1 MVPTT
6 IITGFLGSGKT
17 TLLNRLLRHPACSN
31 SLVVINEF
39 GEIGIDH
46 LAVSVPTENVR
57 LLVNG
62 CMCCQTK
69 GELAETLADVWLK
82 RTAGQLPPFDR
93 VMIETTGLADP
104 VPIIETMV
112 NHPSLSSIYRL
123 DQVIAVI
130 DAVHLYAQLNDH
142 EEATKQ
148 VAVADLLLIS
158 KTDLV
163 DAAELPVLD
172 ATIARVNPAAEVVIA
187 AFGDVDPQRILAVDS
202 VTPHGIRRWLERVP
216 QRHDEHEKSPH
227 TEGVKTFSV
236 LLDAPISGAGLATW
250 LSMLASLKGPQL
262 LRVKGL
268 VNVDGDPFIIDIVQS
283 VVHQPFK
290 LDTWPTA
297 DKRSRIVFIVRD
309 LTRQAIERT
318 FTAFSLGGSLPHTAQ
333 FDPVA
338 YARFRKVADE
348 FIELKDVTP
357 RQ

>member
-17 TLLNRLLRHPACSN
+17 TLLNRLLRDPACGN

-46 LAVSVPTENVR
+46 LTVSVPTANVR
-57 LLVNG
+57 LLANG

-69 GELAETLADVWLK
+69 GELADTLADVWLK
-82 RTAGQLPPFDR
+82 RTAGELPPFNR

-112 NHPSLSSIYRL
+112 NHPRLSGIYKL
-123 DQVIAVI
+123 DRVIAVI

-148 VAVADLLLIS
+148 VAVADLLLVS

-163 DAAELPVLD
+163 DPAELPVLN
-172 ATIARVNPAAEVVIA
+172 ATIAQVNPAAEAVTA
-187 AFGDVDPQRILAVDS
+187 TFGAVDPLRLLAGDS
-202 VTPHGIRRWLERVP
+202 VTPRGIRRWLERVP
-216 QRHDEHEKSPH
+216 QDHSDHERRPH
-227 TEGVKTFSV
+227 TEGVKTFTV
-236 LLDAPISGAGLATW
+236 FLDTSISSAGLATW

-283 VVHQPFK
+283 VVHHPLK
-290 LDTWPTA
+290 LDRWPTE
-297 DKRSRIVFIVRD
+297 DKRSRIVFIVRG

-318 FTAFSLGGSLPHTAQ
+318 FTAFSLGDSLPRTTR
-333 FDPVA
+333 FEPEA
-338 YARFRKVADE
+338 YARFRKAADG

-357 RQ
+357 RR